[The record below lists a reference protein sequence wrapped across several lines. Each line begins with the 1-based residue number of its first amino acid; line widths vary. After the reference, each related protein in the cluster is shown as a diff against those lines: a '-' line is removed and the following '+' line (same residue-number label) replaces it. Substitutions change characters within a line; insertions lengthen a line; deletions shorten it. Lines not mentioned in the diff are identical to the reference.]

1 MITLR
6 INQLGK
12 ENMMSKFIY
21 LFFDKYMMSK
31 ITFETRSHIQ
41 TINQIIYV
49 ALAYK

>member
-1 MITLR
+1 MITLS

-12 ENMMSKFIY
+12 EN
-21 LFFDKYMMSK
+21 MMSK

-41 TINQIIYV
+41 TTNQIIYV